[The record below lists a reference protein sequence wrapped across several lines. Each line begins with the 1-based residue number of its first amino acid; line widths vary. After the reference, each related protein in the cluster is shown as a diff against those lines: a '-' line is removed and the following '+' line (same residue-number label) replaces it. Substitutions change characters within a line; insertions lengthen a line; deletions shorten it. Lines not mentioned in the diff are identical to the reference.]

1 MPPDNFKEAFSNI
14 ATHVGR
20 GVNKAHDSTFT
31 VYVVDV
37 IDDPKRVSDERK
49 ETILKF
55 LHNKKAFDYLPGK
68 SIIFAKINKNGKM
81 KGNKV
86 FYALPFMSPH
96 FSQPINAGELAWVFN
111 DNGAYFW
118 ITRKASLTNLED
130 VNYTSG
136 LREID
141 ESDESSE
148 RSNVDIA
155 MGIESTDETATPD
168 FPSITQSE
176 NEDLLKLLTFSD
188 SHSSKSFV
196 AEPTPNVKPT
206 GNEFVIQGGNN
217 SSIKL
222 GNNNF
227 YNTGN
232 IELTAGIT
240 SNINS
245 IDRTNDRGFIE
256 ASRVVIEDQNPAEG
270 ISEPFSDSSSIYI
283 SMNSNGDEDLGLG
296 FTYSDQVSGTPFIIA
311 KSSEIRLA
319 ARGGVRAKS
328 GAGAELDL
336 MSNGEAALVGSR
348 VFLGSPSSEHT
359 GDLTNEHQ
367 HVIRGDDLVTAI
379 NNFAD
384 AIDTALGT
392 AGGTMPIGVTAGN
405 LGAPLT
411 TFQMIHDACEDF
423 KTESLAALSAIVHTE

>member
-1 MPPDNFKEAFSNI
+1 MGIDNFKESQRELGFRLGNASNK
-14 ATHVGR
+14 VF
-20 GVNKAHDSTFT
+20 DSTFT
-31 VYVVDV
+31 AYVVDV

-55 LHNKKAFDYLPGK
+55 LHNKQAFDYLPGK
-68 SIIFAKINKNGKM
+68 SIIFAKINTGSRNKM
-81 KGNKV
+81 RGNKV

-96 FSQPINAGELAWVFN
+96 FSQPINAGELVWIFN
-111 DNGAYFW
+111 DNGSYYW
-118 ITRKASLTNLED
+118 ITRKASLSNLED
-130 VNYTSG
+130 INYTSG
-136 LREID
+136 LRSIND
-141 ESDESSE
+141 EDTTST
-148 RSNVDIA
+148 RSNVDVVLDV
-155 MGIESTDETATPD
+155 ESSDETSTPD
-168 FPSITQSE
+168 FPSITDS
-176 NEDLLKLLTFSD
+176 NDVDLLDLLTFSK
-188 SHSSKSFV
+188 SHSSNSFV
-196 AEPTPNVKPT
+196 GEPAPIVKPK

-222 GNNNF
+222 GNNNL

-240 SNINS
+240 TNANS
-245 IDRTNDRGFIE
+245 LLRRNVRGYNETIR
-256 ASRVVIEDQNPAEG
+256 AVIEDQSVNEG
-270 ISEPFSDSSSIYI
+270 NSDYIEDASRIYI
-283 SMNSNGDEDLGLG
+283 STNADGDEKFGLN
-296 FTYSDQVSGTPFIIA
+296 FTYSGQVSESPFIIA

-328 GAGAELDL
+328 LAGAELDL

-348 VFLGSPSSEHT
+348 VFLGSPDTEHT

-384 AIDTALGT
+384 AINAALALG
-392 AGGTMPIGVTAGN
+392 GN
-405 LGAPLT
+405 LGMPLT
-411 TFQMIHDACEDF
+411 GQADIILACEAF

>member
-1 MPPDNFKEAFSNI
+1 MGIDNFRDAVRDIS
-14 ATHVGR
+14 THVGR
-20 GVNKAHDSTFT
+20 GVNRIHDSTFT

-37 IDDPKRVSDERK
+37 IDDPKRVSDVRK

-55 LHNKKAFDYLPGK
+55 LHNKEAFDYLPGK
-68 SIIFAKINKNGKM
+68 SIIFAKINIDGKM
-81 KGNKV
+81 NGSKV

-111 DNGAYFW
+111 DNGSYYW
-118 ITRKASLTNLED
+118 ITRKTSLSNLED

-136 LREID
+136 LRTI
-141 ESDESSE
+141 SE
-148 RSNVDIA
+148 EDLETARSNVDVA
-155 MGIESTDETATPD
+155 LGVEQAEENLSKD
-168 FPSITQSE
+168 FPDILVTSD
-176 NEDLLKLLTFSD
+176 EDMLKLLTFD
-188 SHSSKSFV
+188 ESHSSKSFIG
-196 AEPTPNVKPT
+196 EPSSIVKPT

-222 GNNNF
+222 GNNKF

-232 IELTAGIT
+232 IELTTGIT
-240 SNINS
+240 TNTYSSSRSNFREYIESDRS
-245 IDRTNDRGFIE
+245 I
-256 ASRVVIEDQNPAEG
+256 IEDQNVNEG
-270 ISEPFSDSSSIYI
+270 ISDAYNDSSSLYI
-283 SMNSNGDEDLGLG
+283 DMNTDGDAKFGLN
-296 FTYSDQVSGTPFIIA
+296 FTYSDQVSGSPFIIA

-328 GAGAELDL
+328 LAGAELDL

-348 VFLGSPSSEHT
+348 VFLGSPDTEHT
-359 GDLTNEHQ
+359 GDLKNEHQ

-384 AIDTALGT
+384 SLNSALAKG
-392 AGGTMPIGVTAGN
+392 AN

-411 TFQMIHDACEDF
+411 GMADIVIACETF